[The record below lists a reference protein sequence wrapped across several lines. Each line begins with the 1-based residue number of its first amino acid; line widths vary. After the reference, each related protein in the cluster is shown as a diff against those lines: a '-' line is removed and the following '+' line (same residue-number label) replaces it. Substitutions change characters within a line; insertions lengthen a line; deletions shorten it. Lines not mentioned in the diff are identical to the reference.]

1 MARRLTLNLD
11 TPAFQSALPQA
22 PVLKN
27 WRELLIDT
35 EAARFA
41 TRDALTRIACSRHP
55 TRLNCRYNAAHSTV
69 SNLAPLAL
77 ITNLAAR
84 LLIPTHETSRI
95 WLNRFLDSWA
105 FVPCGMGDARMILG
119 WQPNRDDPTRE
130 EHCIDDVRLR
140 SMSQM
145 EFVQHFQANQMLQIY
160 SLLQATHYLVP
171 DTRPATDGIDC
182 YLAPGGFYLLMSI
195 LKQEM
200 HSIG

>member
-1 MARRLTLNLD
+1 MARRLSLNLD
-11 TPAFQSALPQA
+11 APAFQSSLPQA

-27 WRELLIDT
+27 WRELVIDT
-35 EAARFA
+35 DAARFA
-41 TRDALTRIACSRHP
+41 TREALNRITGSSHP
-55 TRLNCRYNAAHSTV
+55 TRLNCCYSAAQPPI

-84 LLIPTHETSRI
+84 LLIPTHETSRF

-105 FVPCGMGDARMILG
+105 FVPGGMGDAKMILG
-119 WQPNRDDPTRE
+119 WQPNRNDPTQE
-130 EHCIDDVRLR
+130 EHCINDVRLR

-160 SLLQATHYLVP
+160 SLLQATHYLIP

-182 YLAPGGFYLLMSI
+182 YLSPGGFYLLMSI